1 MFIRWW
7 VIDGQQG
14 QYMTNM
20 MHRGHYT
27 PINIGLNARE
37 HDESSYK
44 SYCQQINYGHL
55 KADNIVMMNDEGDTL
70 YHTYHM
76 QYQI

>member
-1 MFIRWW
+1 MVGNRWATW
-7 VIDGQQG
+7 P
-14 QYMTNM
+14 YMTTM
-20 MHRGHYT
+20 VDRGHYK

-55 KADNIVMMNDEGDTL
+55 KADIGVMNDEDYSW
-70 YHTYHM
+70 YHRYHM
-76 QYQI
+76 QY